1 MTRIFIVLPLL
12 FAAACSQD
20 EGTAAASESASR
32 SAPKSA
38 AIPELPPDGKQ
49 LYEFLMREEP
59 KLMAEIPCA
68 CCNLSL
74 ADCFEGAC
82 PET

>member
-1 MTRIFIVLPLL
+1 MMRILVTLVLMAAGACGREEQAIVPP
-12 FAAACSQD
+12 
-20 EGTAAASESASR
+20 EGASPSTKAR
-32 SAPKSA
+32 AP
-38 AIPELPPDGKQ
+38 IPTLPPDGKQ

-68 CCNLSL
+68 CCKLSL

-82 PET
+82 PKT